1 MTNQHG
7 GFLWYEL
14 DPRCGGDHIS
24 IGSDP
29 QDTLFALFCARKK
42 NSSNRI

>member
-7 GFLWYEL
+7 DFLPYEL

-29 QDTLFALFCARKK
+29 QDTLFALVGARKK
-42 NSSNRI
+42 AAIEFN